1 MLVDSSTIEKQQS
14 FVLKWAETP
23 FNSETEGVESR
34 YAFNPGWTQP
44 TQVDTF
50 YRRMEEK
57 SSILKDSTRI
67 TMESLQQEID
77 YLRTELNFDDL
88 RYVQTLDDDADIGKP
103 IQDVYKFRESIPHF
117 NRKELIITNC
127 VARSLL
133 PESFLKENIEK
144 ESFLASYEG
153 DLASAAAPTIERIGM
168 YGILDPAR
176 PHGRSAMDSKN
187 GVFQQL
193 AEINR
198 KSTTG
203 SDEPQGFGSPFITKQ
218 GNIVEQF
225 MDKIDEFIAQNGKDD
240 YAQFYISRPLY
251 NKVLK
256 EVSRRETDGGD
267 GVLFNGREV
276 TIFGIP
282 LKRVSFLN
290 PRASVEKRNGWGHLA
305 LLCDPASL
313 CWGFFNELESKS
325 SYIHEKLSYLNTL
338 QVGFDVIPIWE
349 QDLLAF
355 NIDDFGS
362 GTLTLKVLNAAGEG
376 INGATVE
383 IFDPTSATP
392 DTALF
397 SGTTAAAQVLDIDG
411 NPMLDTDNNP
421 ITENGVCE
429 IADIPYGKY
438 TVKVSATGLKTQEFE
453 STIINNDKE
462 TMYVSMKK

>member
-1 MLVDSSTIEKQQS
+1 MLINKQTIENQEN
-14 FVLKWAETP
+14 FVIKWAETP
-23 FNSETEGVESR
+23 YNSEEEGVASR

-44 TQVDTF
+44 TQTDTF

-67 TMESLQQEID
+67 SMDSLQQEID
-77 YLRTELNFDDL
+77 YLRTELHFDDL
-88 RYVQTLDDDADIGKP
+88 RYVQTLDNDADIGKP

-144 ESFLASYEG
+144 ESFLTSFET
-153 DLASAAAPTIERIGM
+153 DLSRAAAPTIERIGM
-168 YGILDPAR
+168 YAIKDNSR
-176 PHGRSAMDSKN
+176 PHGRSAMDSKD
-187 GVFQQL
+187 GIFQQL
-193 AEINR
+193 SQINR
-198 KSTTG
+198 SARTG
-203 SDEPQGFGSPFITKQ
+203 GDEPQGFGSPFITKQ
-218 GNIVEQF
+218 GNVIEQF
-225 MDKIDEFIAQNGKDD
+225 MDKIDEFIAQNGRDD

-256 EVSRRETDGGD
+256 EVAQRETDAGD

-276 TIFGIP
+276 SIFGIP

-290 PRASVEKRNGWGHLA
+290 PRVDEVKRNGWGHMA
-305 LLCDPASL
+305 MLCDPASL

-325 SYIHEKLSYLNTL
+325 SYIHEKLSYMNTL
-338 QVGFDVIPIWE
+338 QVAFDVIPIWE
-349 QDLLAF
+349 QDVLAF
-355 NIDDFGS
+355 TIDDFGS
-362 GTLTLKVLNAAGEG
+362 GTLTIKVLNAAGEG
-376 INGATVE
+376 LNGATIE
-383 IFDPTSATP
+383 IYDPQSNTP

-397 SGTTAAAQVLDIDG
+397 TGTTASVPVLDVNG
-411 NPMLDTDNNP
+411 QPVLDTDDNP
-421 ITENGVCE
+421 VTEAGVAT

-438 TVKVSATGLKTQEFE
+438 TIKVTKQGLKTQEFE
-453 STIINNDKE
+453 STIINNEDE